1 MGWVMAPLTYIV
13 PTLIYEYSDPACQKS
28 TMKMK
33 WNTSTLAANTEPSL
47 EGRRL
52 RRAPPPGIWVFRNE
66 NRKKNRPF
74 NTIKPLNSKF

>member
-1 MGWVMAPLTYIV
+1 MAPLTYIV

-33 WNTSTLAANTEPSL
+33 WNTSTLAANIEPSL
-47 EGRRL
+47 EGRGG
-52 RRAPPPGIWVFRNE
+52 APSGIWVFRNE